1 MTTTLFASHDSSTF
15 VIAATPAA
23 WLTDDAQLV
32 ICPAAP
38 VAVGSGFNQEAQ

>member
-15 VIAATPAA
+15 VNAATPAA

-32 ICPAAP
+32 IWLK
-38 VAVGSGFNQEAQ
+38 VKRSLK